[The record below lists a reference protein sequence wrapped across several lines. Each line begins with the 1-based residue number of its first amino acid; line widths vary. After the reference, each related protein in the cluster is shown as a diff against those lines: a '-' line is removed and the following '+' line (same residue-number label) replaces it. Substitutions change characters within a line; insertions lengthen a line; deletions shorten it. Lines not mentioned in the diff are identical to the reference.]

1 MPYRILPNIRP
12 FLTGSQVSGWIDPA
26 LWISGL
32 ALRENLPFR
41 VKSNYIDR
49 RVSGHLKA
57 MKQLRAIG
65 TSVLYMLVMNDPTPL
80 HQDVGNKFFLQGL
93 PQFTDKR
100 EKSIAKYLLYQV
112 A

>member
-1 MPYRILPNIRP
+1 MRNSGVYDLSYIFGFVRYPAGLIRHCR
-12 FLTGSQVSGWIDPA
+12 
-26 LWISGL
+26 ISGL

-93 PQFTDKR
+93 PQFTDK
-100 EKSIAKYLLYQV
+100 S
-112 A
+112 